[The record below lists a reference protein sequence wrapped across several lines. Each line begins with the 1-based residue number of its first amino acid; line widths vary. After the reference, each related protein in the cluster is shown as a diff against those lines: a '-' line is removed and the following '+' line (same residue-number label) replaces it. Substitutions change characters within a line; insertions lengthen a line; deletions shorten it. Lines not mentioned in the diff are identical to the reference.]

1 MMQRVLGRSGVEVG
15 AIGMGCWAIGGSV
28 RSGGQVSGWGQVDD
42 VESTRAIK
50 RALDLGA
57 TLFDTADSY
66 GCGHSE
72 RVLGRALGARRDE
85 AVIATKVGNVFDEST
100 REILGQSGEP
110 EYIRQAC
117 EASLTR
123 LGVDRIDLYQLH
135 TRNLTTEQAAAA
147 RDAMEDLV
155 SEGKVRWY
163 GWSTDDPGQTRL
175 YAAGAHCTAV
185 QQSFSVFGG
194 NDETLAACE
203 ELNLASLNRG
213 PLAKGV
219 LTGKFTADSTFP
231 ADDSRSRWNMRE
243 GQRAQQLA
251 TVESLRAVL
260 TEGGRT
266 PGQGALCW
274 LLVRSEKMLPIPGFK
289 TVAQVEQNA
298 AAADFGPLSADQMR
312 RIDEILGR

>member
-1 MMQRVLGRSGVEVG
+1 MIQRLLGRSGVKVG
-15 AIGMGCWAIGGSV
+15 AIGMGCSAIGGSV
-28 RSGGQVSGWGQVDD
+28 RSGGEVTGWGQVDD
-42 VESTRAIK
+42 AESIRAIQ

-72 RVLGRALGARRDE
+72 RILGQALGARRDE
-85 AVIATKVGNVFDEST
+85 AVVATKVGNVFDEST
-100 REILGQSGEP
+100 REILGQSAEP

-135 TRNLTTEQAAAA
+135 MRKLTAEQAAAA

-155 SEGKVRWY
+155 SDGKIRWY
-163 GWSTDDPGQTRL
+163 GWSTDDPNQARL
-175 YAAGAHCTAV
+175 YATGAHCTAV
-185 QQSFSVFGG
+185 QQRFSVFGG
-194 NDETLAACE
+194 NDETLSICE

-213 PLAKGV
+213 PLAKGI
-219 LTGKFTADSTFP
+219 LTGKFTSDSTFP
-231 ADDSRSRWNMRE
+231 ADDFRSQWDLRQSQQAE
-243 GQRAQQLA
+243 QLA
-251 TVESLRAVL
+251 AMESLRAVL

-274 LLVRSEKMLPIPGFK
+274 LLARSENMLPIPGFK
-289 TVAQVEQNA
+289 TIAQVEQNA
-298 AAADFGPLSADQMR
+298 AAADFGPLSADQMQ